1 MKDLFEVMSNIIEE
15 DVEYYKSDFNYD
27 KETIIKNGENQSY
40 IWYTRQ
46 SGTELFNMQYI
57 DKLDTADNIEARFW
71 LSQAISIYQIDV
83 ISIND
88 NKPFGNIKKL
98 SKYNIEQILKN
109 SRGMSFIE
117 KLNYITKDLKELN
130 SIDFIYVFNRRCE
143 DYELPLKFTSKEAII
158 DYCKGFNISL

>member
-1 MKDLFEVMSNIIEE
+1 MKDLFEVMSNMVEE

-57 DKLDTADNIEARFW
+57 DKLDTADNIGARFW
-71 LSQAISIYQIDV
+71 LSRAISICQIDV

-88 NKPFGNIKKL
+88 GKPFGNIKKL
-98 SKYNIEQILKN
+98 SRYNIEQILKN
-109 SRGMSFIE
+109 SRELSFEE
-117 KLNYITKDLKELN
+117 KLNYITRDLKELN
-130 SIDFIYVFNRRCE
+130 SKDFVYVFNRRCE
-143 DYELPLKFTSKEAII
+143 DYELPIRFTSKEAII

>member
-1 MKDLFEVMSNIIEE
+1 MKDLFEVMSNMVEE

-57 DKLDTADNIEARFW
+57 DKLDTADNIGARFW
-71 LSQAISIYQIDV
+71 LSRAISICQIDV

-88 NKPFGNIKKL
+88 GKPFGNIKKL
-98 SKYNIEQILKN
+98 SRYNIEQILKN
-109 SRGMSFIE
+109 SRELSFEE
-117 KLNYITKDLKELN
+117 KLNYITRDLKELN
-130 SIDFIYVFNRRCE
+130 SKDFVYVFNRRCE
-143 DYELPLKFTSKEAII
+143 DYELPIRFTSKEAII
-158 DYCKGFNISL
+158 DYCEGFNISL